1 MEILS
6 KPCGDFMT
14 NCYILK
20 GKSGEI
26 VIDPGQGSFAW
37 IKQNTKKILAV
48 LNTHGHFDHTF
59 DDENLQILGHKI
71 YIHEKDAFFLEKDP
85 FGYLANCV
93 TPDILI
99 KDENEFFLGE
109 NDEFKVKFLH
119 FPGHTPGSCM
129 IKINGII
136 FSGDVLFK
144 GSIGRYD
151 FPYSNAD
158 DMKNSLLKIL
168 QIKKNFEIYPG
179 HGQKSNLN
187 DERKTIE
194 YFLRFFR

>member
-6 KPCGDFMT
+6 KPCGDYMT

-20 GKSGEI
+20 GNSGQI
-26 VIDPGQGSFAW
+26 VIDPGIGAAKW
-37 IKQNTKKILAV
+37 VEQNTDKILAV
-48 LNTHGHFDHTF
+48 FNTHGHFDHTF

-85 FGYLANCV
+85 FGYLSNCV
-93 TPDILI
+93 KPDILI

-109 NDEFKVKFLH
+109 NDEFRVQFLH
-119 FPGHTPGSCM
+119 FPGHTPGSTM
-129 IKINGII
+129 IKINGVI
-136 FSGDVLFK
+136 FSGDVLFR

-151 FPYSNAD
+151 FPYSNAN

-168 QIKKNFEIYPG
+168 EIKENFTLYPG
-179 HGQKSNLN
+179 HGERSNLDN
-187 DERKTIE
+187 ERKTIE
-194 YFLRFFR
+194 YFLRYFE

>member
-20 GKSGEI
+20 GKSGQI
-26 VIDPGQGSFAW
+26 VIDPGKGAAEW
-37 IKQNTKKILAV
+37 VVQNTDKILAV
-48 LNTHGHFDHTF
+48 FNTHGHFDHTF

-85 FGYLANCV
+85 FGYLAN
-93 TPDILI
+93 TIKADILI
-99 KDENEFFLGE
+99 KNDSEFSFGE

-119 FPGHTPGSCM
+119 FPGHTPGSTM
-129 IKINGII
+129 IKINGVI

-144 GSIGRYD
+144 GSIGRSD
-151 FPYSNAD
+151 FP
-158 DMKNSLLKIL
+158 
-168 QIKKNFEIYPG
+168 
-179 HGQKSNLN
+179 
-187 DERKTIE
+187 
-194 YFLRFFR
+194 

>member
-14 NCYILK
+14 NCYIIK
-20 GKSGEI
+20 GNSGQI
-26 VIDPGQGSFAW
+26 VIDPGVGSASW
-37 IKQNTKKILAV
+37 LGENTDKILAV
-48 LNTHGHFDHTF
+48 FNTHGHFDHTF
-59 DDENLQILGHKI
+59 DNEILQILGEKI

-85 FGYLANCV
+85 FGYLSNSLKA
-93 TPDILI
+93 DILI
-99 KDENEFFLGE
+99 KDESEFCLGK
-109 NDEFKVKFLH
+109 NDEFKIKFLH

-129 IKINGII
+129 IEINGTI

-158 DMKNSLLKIL
+158 DMKNSLLRIL
-168 QIKKNFEIYPG
+168 QIKENFEIYPG
-179 HGQKSNLN
+179 HGEKTNLK
-187 DERKTIE
+187 DERKNIE
-194 YFLRFFR
+194 YFLANFF